1 MAEQRAEGPKR
12 IVVLG
17 GGFGGLY
24 TALNLKGALKPREA
38 EIHLVS
44 RTDHFLFT
52 PLLHEV
58 AAGLLDPEEVA
69 RPLPNLLGRRVAF
82 HHTTV
87 TRLDLEAR
95 CVETEDGGLPYDT
108 LVIAL
113 GSETNYY
120 GLPNVEGQSLP
131 LKTLDDAMNLRR
143 HFQDLFRRADAE
155 TDPEARKR
163 LLTVVLAGAGCT
175 GVELVAELH
184 WYVTHG
190 LARAYPNVDAEREM
204 RLIVVEATDRLLC
217 PKDMVLAD
225 RAKKVMQERRIE
237 TIFRTAVT
245 GREPGAV
252 HLRDMDTGEESRIPA
267 ETLIWTAGI
276 QPNRLVREL
285 PLEHDRRGSLVTGPT
300 LQVKGRP
307 EVYAL
312 GDCAAV
318 PVSSGADDFAPWT
331 AQAALQ
337 QAKVAAKNIAAG
349 MHGKPM
355 APFRYRNMGEV
366 VTLGGTEGV
375 SEVFGLRLRGV
386 PGWLAARMAHLA
398 RLPDWSDRVRIAA
411 EWGLDF
417 LGPRDTDDADPSA
430 SRR

>member
-1 MAEQRAEGPKR
+1 MAEAKR

-24 TALNLKGALKPREA
+24 AALHLKNALKPREA

-44 RTDHFLFT
+44 RTDYFLFT

-58 AAGLLDPEEVA
+58 AAGLLEPRDVA
-69 RPLPNLLGRRVAF
+69 RPLAALLGRRVLF
-82 HHTTV
+82 HHTGI
-87 TRLDLEAR
+87 TRIDLEGR
-95 CVETEDGGLPYDT
+95 RVETEGGDVPYDT

-131 LKTLDDAMNLRR
+131 LKTLDDALNLRN
-143 HFQDLFRRADAE
+143 HFLDLFRRADRE
-155 TDPEARKR
+155 IDPETRKR

-184 WYVTHG
+184 YLVTHG
-190 LARAYPNVDAEREM
+190 LDKAYPNIDADREM

-217 PKDMVLAD
+217 PKDMVLAE
-225 RAKKVMQERRIE
+225 RAQKIMRERRIE
-237 TIFRTAVT
+237 TIFRTAVA
-245 GREPGAV
+245 GREDHAV
-252 HLRDMDTGEESRIPA
+252 LVRDMDTKHERKIPA

-285 PLEHDRRGSLVTGPT
+285 PLEKDRRGSLITEQT
-300 LQVKGRP
+300 LQVKDHP
-307 EVYAL
+307 EVFAL
-312 GDCAAV
+312 GDCAVV
-318 PVSSGADDFAPWT
+318 PHRADAIEFAPWT

-337 QAKVAAKNIAAG
+337 QARVAAKNIVAG
-349 MHGKPM
+349 MRGKPM
-355 APFRYRNMGEV
+355 IPFRYRNMGEV

-375 SEVFGLRLRGV
+375 SEIFGLRLRGV

-398 RLPDWSDRVRIAA
+398 RLPDWSDRVRVAA

-417 LGPRDTDDADPSA
+417 LGPRDTEV
-430 SRR
+430 RGMK